1 MPDYETIDT
10 VKPYFPRNVEHAIAI
25 IGAAVER
32 AAIEL
37 GWSSMS
43 NWQLTMT
50 SSTPGLRRKITMQ
63 PEAAMMDIAIPEPV
77 SIDV

>member
-1 MPDYETIDT
+1 MPDYETIGQ

-25 IGAAVER
+25 IGAAAER

-37 GWSSMS
+37 GWSSMG

-50 SSTPGLRRKITMQ
+50 SSTPGLRRKITLQ
-63 PEAAMMDIAIPEPV
+63 PEAAMMDV
-77 SIDV
+77 SIPGSVSTDA